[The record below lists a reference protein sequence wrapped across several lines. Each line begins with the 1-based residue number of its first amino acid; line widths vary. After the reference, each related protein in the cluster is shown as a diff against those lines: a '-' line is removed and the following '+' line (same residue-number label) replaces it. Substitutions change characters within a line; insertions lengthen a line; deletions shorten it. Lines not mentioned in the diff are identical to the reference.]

1 MFFPAGQLQRLFTQ
15 RLTAFR
21 RALAESV
28 GDGRDWPALWK
39 GAGQMLLT
47 RWTRVDTCGHMWTF
61 AQFVNSENLTLYNLF
76 TTPYNHALFII
87 HGSFLMRH
95 CCKCMTSILAYC

>member
-1 MFFPAGQLQRLFTQ
+1 MTSMLFNALLFFLFFMFFPAGQLQRLFTQ

-39 GAGQMLLT
+39 GADQMLLT
-47 RWTRVDTCGHMWTF
+47 RWTRVDTCGLLL
-61 AQFVNSENLTLYNLF
+61 NLLIPKT
-76 TTPYNHALFII
+76 
-87 HGSFLMRH
+87 
-95 CCKCMTSILAYC
+95 

>member
-39 GAGQMLLT
+39 GADQMLLT
-47 RWTRVDTCGHMWTF
+47 RWTRVDTCGHLL
-61 AQFVNSENLTLYNLF
+61 NLLIPKT
-76 TTPYNHALFII
+76 
-87 HGSFLMRH
+87 
-95 CCKCMTSILAYC
+95 